1 MSNLIKSKG
10 TKLLNKQ
17 FYKTT
22 YINIIHDDYFFD
34 TNDKINIFEDEEENL
49 NK

>member
-1 MSNLIKSKG
+1 M
-10 TKLLNKQ
+10 NK
-17 FYKTT
+17 KNRKI
-22 YINIIHDDYFFD
+22 INIIHDDYFFD